1 MFLYIKD
8 SLNGKINKNGIRRN
22 NMAILVTGG
31 TGYIGSHTVVELLN
45 RGYDVVIVDNYCNSK
60 PEVLNRIEQI
70 CNKRPRFYELSVQDE
85 DALRKVFE
93 KEKITD
99 VIHFAGLKSV
109 AESVAKPALYVANNV
124 GSSRVLLK
132 LMDEFNVHNIVFS
145 SSATVYGVPDHVPL
159 KEDDK
164 VGGCT
169 NPYGQT
175 KLDIEYLLKD
185 YAKEHQDANIA
196 ILRYFNPI
204 GAHASGLIGE
214 DPQGIPNNL
223 MPYITQ
229 VAVGKR
235 EHLNVY
241 GNDYK
246 TVDGTGVRDYIHVV
260 DLARGHLC
268 AIKKLEQKPGLV
280 VYNLGTG
287 KGTSVLE
294 LVSAFEKA
302 NFIHIPYVICDRR
315 PGDVD
320 ENYADS
326 SLAYEE
332 MGFKTQLTIFDACR
346 DSWNWQ
352 SNNPNG
358 YDEGD
363 SNEGVCS

>member
-1 MFLYIKD
+1 
-8 SLNGKINKNGIRRN
+8 
-22 NMAILVTGG
+22 MAILVTGG
-31 TGYIGSHTVVELLN
+31 TGYIGSHTVVDLLN
-45 RGYDVVIVDNYCNSK
+45 NNYDVVIVDNYVNSK
-60 PEVLNRIEQI
+60 PEVLNRIYQI
-70 CNKRPRFYELSVQDE
+70 TGKKPRFYFADIQDYE
-85 DALRKVFE
+85 GMKKVFE
-93 KEKITD
+93 KENITD

-109 AESVAKPALYVANNV
+109 AESVAKPDLYFKNNV
-124 GSSRVLLK
+124 GGSKVLLQ
-132 LMDEFNVHNIVFS
+132 LMTEFKVHNLVFS

-185 YAKEHQDANIA
+185 YAKEHKDANIA

-204 GAHASGLIGE
+204 GAHSSGLIGE
-214 DPQGIPNNL
+214 DPNGIPNNL

-235 EHLNVY
+235 PHLNVY

-268 AIKKLEQKPGLV
+268 ALEKLKEKPGLV
-280 VYNLGTG
+280 IYNLGTG

-294 LVSAFEKA
+294 LVNAFEKA
-302 NFIHIPYVICDRR
+302 NNIKIPYVICDRR

-320 ENYADS
+320 ENYAEAS
-326 SLAYEE
+326 KAFKE
-332 MGFKTQLTIFDACR
+332 MKFKTELNIEDACR
-346 DSWNWQ
+346 DSWKWQ
-352 SNNPNG
+352 KQNPNG
-358 YDEGD
+358 YDKE
-363 SNEGVCS
+363 

>member
-1 MFLYIKD
+1 
-8 SLNGKINKNGIRRN
+8 
-22 NMAILVTGG
+22 MAILVTGG

-45 RGYDVVIVDNYCNSK
+45 NGYDVVIIDNYVNSK
-60 PEVLNRIEQI
+60 PEVLNRI
-70 CNKRPRFYELSVQDE
+70 NKITGKTPRFYEVDAQDYDKMKE
-85 DALRKVFE
+85 VFE
-93 KEKITD
+93 KENITD

-109 AESVAKPALYVANNV
+109 AESVAKPDLYFANNV
-124 GSSRVLLK
+124 GSSKVLLR
-132 LMDEFNVHNIVFS
+132 LMSEFNVHNLVFS

-159 KEDDK
+159 KESDK

-185 YAKEHQDANIA
+185 YAKEHKDANIA

-204 GAHASGLIGE
+204 GAHPTGLIGE
-214 DPQGIPNNL
+214 DPNGIPNNL

-235 EHLNVY
+235 PHLNVY

-268 AIKKLEQKPGLV
+268 ALKKLEEKPGLV
-280 VYNLGTG
+280 IYNLGTG

-294 LVSAFEKA
+294 LVHAFEKA
-302 NFIHIPYVICDRR
+302 NDIKIPYVICERR

-320 ENYADS
+320 ENYAEAS
-326 SLAYEE
+326 KALKE
-332 MGFKTQLTIFDACR
+332 MNFKTELDIEDACR
-346 DSWNWQ
+346 DSWKWQ
-352 SNNPNG
+352 KQNPNG
-358 YDEGD
+358 YDKE
-363 SNEGVCS
+363 

>member
-1 MFLYIKD
+1 
-8 SLNGKINKNGIRRN
+8 
-22 NMAILVTGG
+22 MAILVTGG
-31 TGYIGSHTVVELLN
+31 TGYIGSHTVVDLLN
-45 RGYDVVIVDNYCNSK
+45 HNYDVVIVDNYVNSK
-60 PEVLNRIEQI
+60 PEVLNRIYQI
-70 CNKRPRFYELSVQDE
+70 TGKKPRFYFADIQDYE
-85 DALRKVFE
+85 GMKKVFE
-93 KEKITD
+93 KENISD

-109 AESVAKPALYVANNV
+109 AESVAKPDLYFKNNV
-124 GSSRVLLK
+124 GGSKVLLQ
-132 LMDEFNVHNIVFS
+132 LMSEFNVHNLVFS

-185 YAKEHQDANIA
+185 YAKEHKDANIA

-204 GAHASGLIGE
+204 GAHSSGLIGE
-214 DPQGIPNNL
+214 DPNGIPNNL

-235 EHLNVY
+235 PHLNVY

-268 AIKKLEQKPGLV
+268 ALEKLKEKPGLV
-280 VYNLGTG
+280 IYNLGTG

-294 LVSAFEKA
+294 LVQAFEKA
-302 NFIHIPYVICDRR
+302 NNIKIPYVICDRR

-320 ENYADS
+320 ENYAEAS
-326 SLAYEE
+326 KAFKE
-332 MGFKTQLTIFDACR
+332 MKFKTELNIEDACR
-346 DSWNWQ
+346 DSWKWQ
-352 SNNPNG
+352 KQNPNG
-358 YDEGD
+358 YDKE
-363 SNEGVCS
+363 

>member
-1 MFLYIKD
+1 
-8 SLNGKINKNGIRRN
+8 
-22 NMAILVTGG
+22 MAILVTGG

-45 RGYDVVIVDNYCNSK
+45 HGYDVVIVDNYCNSK

-70 CNKRPRFYELSVQDE
+70 SGKRPRFYELSVQDE
-85 DALRKVFE
+85 GKLREVFE
-93 KEKITD
+93 KENITD

-109 AESVAKPALYVANNV
+109 AESVAKPDLYVANNV

-132 LMDEFNVHNIVFS
+132 LMKEYNVPNIVFS

-175 KLDIEYLLKD
+175 KLDIEYMLKD
-185 YAKEHQDANIA
+185 FAKENPNSNIA

-204 GAHASGLIGE
+204 GAHPSGRIGE
-214 DPQGIPNNL
+214 DPNGIPNNL

-235 EHLNVY
+235 DHLNVY
-241 GNDYK
+241 GDDYK
-246 TVDGTGVRDYIHVV
+246 TIDGTGVRDYIHVV
-260 DLARGHLC
+260 DLAYGHVC
-268 AIKKLEQKPGLV
+268 ALKKLSEKPGLV
-280 VYNLGTG
+280 IYNLGTG
-287 KGTSVLE
+287 RGTSVLE
-294 LVSAFEKA
+294 LVHAFEKV
-302 NFIHIPYVICDRR
+302 NNIKIPYVICPRR

-320 ENYADS
+320 TNYADATKAF
-326 SLAYEE
+326 LE
-332 MGFKTQLTIFDACR
+332 MNFKTRLTIEDACR

-352 SNNPNG
+352 RNNPNG
-358 YDEGD
+358 YDK
-363 SNEGVCS
+363 

>member
-1 MFLYIKD
+1 
-8 SLNGKINKNGIRRN
+8 
-22 NMAILVTGG
+22 MAILVTGG

-70 CNKRPRFYELSVQDE
+70 SGKRPRFYELSVQDE
-85 DALRKVFE
+85 GKLREVFE
-93 KEKITD
+93 KENITD

-109 AESVAKPALYVANNV
+109 AESVAKPDLYVANNV

-132 LMDEFNVHNIVFS
+132 LMKEYNVPNIVFS

-175 KLDIEYLLKD
+175 KLDIEYMLKD
-185 YAKEHQDANIA
+185 FAKENPNSNIA

-204 GAHASGLIGE
+204 GAHPSGRIGE
-214 DPQGIPNNL
+214 DPNGIPNNL

-235 EHLNVY
+235 DHLNVY
-241 GNDYK
+241 GDDYK
-246 TVDGTGVRDYIHVV
+246 TIDGTGVRDYIHVV
-260 DLARGHLC
+260 DLAYGHVC
-268 AIKKLEQKPGLV
+268 ALKKLSEKPGLV
-280 VYNLGTG
+280 IYNLGTG
-287 KGTSVLE
+287 RGTSVLE
-294 LVSAFEKA
+294 LVHAFEKV
-302 NFIHIPYVICDRR
+302 NDIKIPYVICPRR

-320 ENYADS
+320 TNYADATKAF
-326 SLAYEE
+326 LE
-332 MGFKTQLTIFDACR
+332 MNFKTRLTIEDACR

-352 SNNPNG
+352 RNNPNG
-358 YDEGD
+358 YDK
-363 SNEGVCS
+363 